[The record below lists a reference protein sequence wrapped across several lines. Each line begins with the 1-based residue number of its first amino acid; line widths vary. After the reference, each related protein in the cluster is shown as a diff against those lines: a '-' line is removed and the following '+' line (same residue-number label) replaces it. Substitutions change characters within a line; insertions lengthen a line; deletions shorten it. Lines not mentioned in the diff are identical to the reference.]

1 MVDVRNIREAGFI
14 ARFLHILILGVIVAV
29 GAHYGSRALVGALT
43 GIWFVIFAAVY
54 LFLGRRK
61 PR

>member
-14 ARFLHILILGVIVAV
+14 ARFLHILILGLIVAV
-29 GAHYGSRALVGALT
+29 GAHRGSRALVGALT